1 MAITLQGKAAIVTGA
16 GRGIGKGIAA
26 VFAKEGARVLVVNRS
41 ADAGQATTKEI
52 VAAGGEASFLQAN
65 VKNRADMERMAA
77 TCIERYGAIDILCAN
92 AGVFP
97 TSHIVDMTDE
107 VWDDV
112 LDTNL
117 KGVFYGVRACIPQM
131 KAQAQGRIVVISS
144 ITGPNV
150 GWPGLSHYMASKG
163 GVNAFVI
170 GAALE
175 LAKHNITVNAIS
187 PGTIMTQ
194 GLMELGGDQVNEI
207 TAIIPA
213 GYIGETEDIAY
224 AAVYL
229 ASDQARYITGQA
241 LVLDGGQICRRAR
254 PRSPTLEGTFARGGC
269 PRLTNAPP
277 PLSMERGAPVAQ
289 PDRALDS

>member
-41 ADAGQATTKEI
+41 ADAGQTTTEEI
-52 VAAGGEASFLQAN
+52 VAAGGEASFLKAN
-65 VKNRADMERMAA
+65 VKDRTDMERMAA

-194 GLMELGGDQVNEI
+194 GLMELGGDHVNEI

-241 LVLDGGQICRRAR
+241 LVLDGGQIL
-254 PRSPTLEGTFARGGC
+254 PESPA
-269 PRLTNAPP
+269 
-277 PLSMERGAPVAQ
+277 
-289 PDRALDS
+289 ALADA

>member
-16 GRGIGKGIAA
+16 GRGIGKGIAN
-26 VFAKEGARVLVVNRS
+26 VFAQEGAKVLVVNRS
-41 ADAGQATTKEI
+41 AEAGEATTEEI
-52 VAAGGEASFLQAN
+52 VAAGGEASFLQAD
-65 VKNRADMERMAA
+65 VRNRADMERMAA
-77 TCIERYGAIDILCAN
+77 TCFARFGAIDILCAN

-97 TSHIVDMTDE
+97 TSHIADMSDE
-107 VWDDV
+107 IWNDV

-131 KAQAQGRIVVISS
+131 KAQAEGRIVVISS

-163 GVNAFVI
+163 GVNAFVR

-175 LAKHNITVNAIS
+175 LAKHSITVNAIS
-187 PGTIMTQ
+187 PGSIMTP
-194 GLMELGGDQVNEI
+194 GLVELGGEQVEEI
-207 TAIIPA
+207 RSIIPA

-241 LVLDGGQICRRAR
+241 LVLDGGQIL
-254 PRSPTLEGTFARGGC
+254 PESPA
-269 PRLTNAPP
+269 
-277 PLSMERGAPVAQ
+277 
-289 PDRALDS
+289 ALADA